1 MISLR
6 VLTAL
11 TTLGNLSE
19 SAVCEKP
26 QAALAKSPRSR
37 LNYQFMADSTSTY
50 DLIVIGGGPAGYAGA
65 IRAGQLGKKVA
76 CIEMERAGGTCL
88 NWGCIPSKALLKSAE
103 LFEKIKHAEDYGIN
117 VAGVEADFPKV
128 VERSRT
134 VADQMAKGI
143 EFLFKKNKVDYI
155 VGKAKV
161 NVPGMVEITEGD
173 KKGEFLSTK
182 NILIATGCRARM
194 LPGLE
199 NDGKRIMTARDILD
213 RRDMPESCIVLGAG
227 AIGMEFAY
235 FLNAFGCKVTVVE
248 MLPRVLPVEDDEV
261 SKFVERQFKKQGIE
275 VLTSTKA
282 ENIQVSDKGVTV
294 DLVDGKEER
303 ETRTTDAILVAIGVV
318 ANTDGLLSDRVK
330 LGMDRN
336 YIKTDPHYR
345 TTAKGIYA
353 AGDIIG
359 PPWLAHVAT
368 YEAVQAVNGMFGDG
382 EPRPMERFPGCTY
395 CQPQVAS
402 IGATERDL
410 KEKGIDY
417 KVGKF
422 PFTASGKAVAAMA
435 AEGFVKLLT
444 DANTGELLGAH
455 ITGAEATELI
465 AEYALGMELEATWE
479 EIHGTIHAHP
489 TLSEALMEAAAAT
502 HGEAIHI

>member
-1 MISLR
+1 
-6 VLTAL
+6 
-11 TTLGNLSE
+11 
-19 SAVCEKP
+19 
-26 QAALAKSPRSR
+26 
-37 LNYQFMADSTSTY
+37 MADTSSY
-50 DLIVIGGGPAGYAGA
+50 DLVVIGGGPAGYAGA

-103 LFEKIKHAEDYGIN
+103 LYQKMLHADVFGFEVGKID
-117 VAGVEADFPKV
+117 VDFPKV
-128 VERSRT
+128 VERSRG

-155 VGKAKV
+155 VGQAQI
-161 NVPGMVEITEGD
+161 NVPGMVELISGD
-173 KKGEFLSTK
+173 RKGEFLSAK

-194 LPGLE
+194 LPGLKK
-199 NDGKRIMTARDILD
+199 DGKQVMTAREILD
-213 RRDMPESCIVLGAG
+213 RRDLPKSCVVLGAG

-235 FLNAFGCKVTVVE
+235 FLNAFGCEVTVVE
-248 MLPRVLPVEDDEV
+248 MMDRVLPVEDDDV
-261 SKFVERQFKKQGIE
+261 SKFVQKQFEKQGLK
-275 VLTSTKA
+275 VLTGTKA
-282 ENIQVSDKGVTV
+282 ENIEVA
-294 DLVDGKEER
+294 DGKV
-303 ETRTTDAILVAIGVV
+303 TLDAVKGDKTEKLEAESLLVAIGVQ
-318 ANTDGLLSDRVK
+318 ANMDSLLSNRVK
-330 LGMDRN
+330 LEMFKN
-336 YIKTDPHYR
+336 YIKVDEHYK
-345 TTAKGIYA
+345 TNVEGIYA

-368 YEAVQAVNGMFGDG
+368 YEAVQAVNGMFGHG
-382 EPRPMERFPGCTY
+382 EPRPYERFPGCTY

-402 IGATERDL
+402 IGLTERDV
-410 KEKGIDY
+410 KEKGIKY

-422 PFTASGKAVAAMA
+422 PFTASGKAVAAK
-435 AEGFVKLLT
+435 ESDGFVKLIVSEPE
-444 DANTGELLGAH
+444 GEILGAH

-502 HGEAIHI
+502 HNEAIHI